1 VSQKHAII
9 VGAGPGIGL
18 GAARAFGTDG
28 FAVSLL
34 ARRQDHLDQAT
45 RSLNADGIAAAGFVA
60 DAGEV
65 GSLTDGLES
74 AVARWGVADT
84 LIYNAASFSR
94 GTPTT
99 VDPEILTHDFT
110 VNVVGALVAAKTVL
124 PGMRKRGTGTL
135 LFTGGGWAIYPDPA
149 FASTGISK
157 GALRTLVTLLAR
169 ELEGSGVR
177 VGTLTVMGTVQPGS
191 AFDPDAIG
199 RAYLDLYRQPTD
211 GFPVEVQYRGTTRA
225 P

>member
-1 VSQKHAII
+1 MSRKHAII

-34 ARRQDHLDQAT
+34 ARRQNHLDQAT

-60 DAGEV
+60 DAGDA
-65 GSLTDGLES
+65 GSLTEALES

-84 LIYNAASFSR
+84 LIYNAVSFSQ
-94 GTPTT
+94 GTPSTM
-99 VDPEILTHDFT
+99 DPAILTHDFA
-110 VNVVGALVAAKTVL
+110 VNVAGALVAARTVL
-124 PGMRKRGTGTL
+124 PGMRQRGAGTL
-135 LFTGGGWAIYPDPA
+135 LFTGGGWAIYPDLA
-149 FASTGISK
+149 FASMGVSK
-157 GALRTLVTLLAR
+157 GALRTLVTLLAQ
-169 ELEGSGVR
+169 ELKGTGIR

-211 GFPVEVQYRGTTRA
+211 GFPVEIQYRGA

>member
-1 VSQKHAII
+1 MSQKHAII

-18 GAARAFGTDG
+18 GAARAFGADG

-34 ARRQDHLDQAT
+34 ARRKDHLERAT
-45 RSLNADGIAAAGFVA
+45 RSLMADGITAAGFVA
-60 DAGEV
+60 DAGDA
-65 GSLTDGLES
+65 GSLTGSLES
-74 AVARWGVADT
+74 AVAQWGVADT
-84 LIYNAASFSR
+84 LIYNAVSFSQ

-99 VDPEILTHDFT
+99 VDPAILTHDFT
-110 VNVVGALVAAKTVL
+110 VNVAGALIAARAVL
-124 PGMRKRGTGTL
+124 PGMRQRGTGTL

-157 GALRTLVTLLAR
+157 GALRTLVTLLAQ
-169 ELEGSGVR
+169 ELKGTGIR

-191 AFDPDAIG
+191 MFDPDAIG
-199 RAYLDLYRQPTD
+199 RAYLDLYRKPAD
-211 GFPVEVQYRGTTRA
+211 GFPVEVQYRGA

>member
-1 VSQKHAII
+1 MGQKHAII

-18 GAARAFGTDG
+18 GAARAFGADG

-34 ARRQDHLDQAT
+34 ARGKDHLERAT
-45 RSLNADGIAAAGFVA
+45 RSLVADGITAAGFVA
-60 DAGEV
+60 DAADA
-65 GSLTDGLES
+65 GSLVGGIES
-74 AVARWGVADT
+74 AISAGGVADT
-84 LIYNAASFSR
+84 LIYNAVAFSQ
-94 GTPTT
+94 GPPTT
-99 VDPEILTHDFT
+99 VDPATLTHDFA
-110 VNVVGALVAAKTVL
+110 VNVTGALVATKAVL
-124 PGMRKRGTGTL
+124 PGMRQRGTGTL

-157 GALRTLVTLLAR
+157 GALRTFVTLLAQ
-169 ELEGSGVR
+169 ELKGTGIR
-177 VGTLTVMGTVQPGS
+177 VATLTVMGTVQPGS

-211 GFPVEVQYRGTTRA
+211 GFPVEIQYRGA